1 MKKIQSHF
9 LALVCFALFPYFGSA
24 QEQYSSKVSL
34 NWLVESYSNIH
45 NGTELQRQSFKGA
58 AIDGRYPE
66 VARYL
71 HQLPLSGHGS
81 LDVTVTAIKTESIAI
96 TGEASVSALTSNYQV
111 SYSLDELRSDY
122 FANISIVPIRKG
134 KSGFEKLVEFDLDVV
149 FTPSNALQVST
160 SRDGDHVSTS
170 ELSVGVIYKI
180 AIGQEGVYQISG
192 DFLKDVL
199 DVDLNGID
207 ARNIQLFGNRGGRL
221 PFLGSADQADDVQEI
236 PIQMR
241 DGGDDQFDADDS
253 FLFYAQG
260 ADRLH
265 TDNEA
270 SEYQYD
276 KNVYSTNNFV
286 FLKIFG
292 NQGQRITTIDS
303 ESSAEYLS
311 DEFDY
316 VQRYEDDRT
325 NLLGAFV
332 STEGTGKDW
341 FGDYFALESSKS
353 YDNVFD
359 ISDVGTLGA
368 GQITMRFAAR
378 GDNKTTVKLNVNS
391 NQFSADAFGT
401 NLTDIEADYARPVLI
416 SEQINLNES
425 NNTIAIEYVKSTSQ
439 DEGWLDYIQ
448 LEYRKKITAKYDQI
462 RVSDR
467 QSLSHQ
473 LAGIKVPTGNFEVW
487 DVTDINNTA
496 IVRPNGEYV
505 IYDSGDE
512 LKTFFIVKSGQYLV
526 PENGNKIENQNL
538 HGIDRADLVIVYH
551 PEFVDAAERL
561 AEHRRTHNGYQV
573 VLVNI
578 LEVYNEFSSGRL
590 DPTALRDFN
599 RMLAARDP
607 QFRYLLLL
615 GDGSYDYRG
624 INTNIPDHNFIPV
637 YETDESFNPILGFPS
652 DDYYALLGDDEG
664 EPGLR
669 GALDL
674 SIGRIPVTSP
684 EMATGVIDKIIGYDT
699 NEDALGDWR
708 LRIAFAADD
717 EDTNLHVDQ
726 ADNVAER
733 MEREAPVYNQSK
745 IFFDSYLQESTP
757 GGDRYPGATEA
768 INNTVNNG
776 ALILNYMGHG
786 GPKGWS
792 QERVLKV
799 SDIETWTNREQLPLL
814 ITATCSF
821 TGYDDP
827 SIVSAGEEAMQKANG
842 GVVGLF
848 TTVRAVYA
856 SANKRLVDAVF
867 DVIFEKVDGQPQ
879 TFGDIIT
886 RAKNQSADS
895 QGVTN
900 DRKFSL
906 IGDPSQQIAIPTY
919 NIVTTS
925 VNGTPISELDT
936 ISALEQVTIR
946 GSVTD
951 EFGEIVSDFN
961 GTIFPTIFD
970 KESMLETLKND
981 TKSRVKEFGVYRN
994 VLFKGSATV
1003 TNGKFE
1009 FTFVVPQDINYE
1021 FGSGRISYYAHD
1033 GLRDAAGN
1041 FNDLIVGGTDPNAV
1055 ADDEGPEMQL
1065 FMNDQSFVFGGSTND
1080 SPTLLVLLSDDLG
1093 INVSGTSIGHDI
1105 TAVID
1110 EDTRNSVVLNDFY
1123 EANIND
1129 YTSGTVRFPLKDL
1142 EEGKHT
1148 ITVKAWDVSNNSTEQ
1163 LIEFVVVNGEGT
1175 TIENVYNYPN
1185 PFTTN
1190 TKFMFE
1196 HDLVGKDLDV
1206 LIDIYTV
1213 SGRLVRTIEHVEFSS
1228 AMRVDNIYWD
1238 AKDDFQSGLAKGLY
1252 LYKIR
1257 IKDQNSNQSRESGF
1271 QKMVR
1276 I

>member
-1 MKKIQSHF
+1 MKKTQSHF
-9 LALVCFALFPYFGSA
+9 LALICFAFFPLLGIA
-24 QEQYSSKVSL
+24 QQQFSSKVSL
-34 NWLVESYSNIH
+34 NWITESYSNIH

-58 AIDGRYPE
+58 AIDGKNPE
-66 VARYL
+66 IARYL
-71 HQLPLSGHGS
+71 HQIPLSGRGS
-81 LDVTVTAIKTESIAI
+81 LDISITAIKTEAISISS
-96 TGEASVSALTSNYQV
+96 ESAVDALSSSYEVNYRI
-111 SYSLDELRSDY
+111 DEMRSDY
-122 FANISIVPIRKG
+122 FANISVVPVRKT
-134 KSGFEKLVEFDLDVV
+134 KRGFEKLVEFDMNAT
-149 FTPSNALQVST
+149 FTPAPNSSIAS
-160 SRDGDHVSTS
+160 SRDGDHASTS
-170 ELSVGVIYKI
+170 ILASGVIYKI
-180 AIGQEGVYQISG
+180 EIEKEGVYEING
-192 DFLKDVL
+192 DFLQEVL
-199 DVDLNGID
+199 NVDLND
-207 ARNIQLFGNRGGRL
+207 VDSRTIQLFGNKGGRL
-221 PFLGSADQADDVQEI
+221 PFLGAADQPDDVQEI
-236 PIQMR
+236 AVLMR
-241 DGGDDQFDADDS
+241 DGGDDRFGIDDS
-253 FLFYAQG
+253 FLFYGQG

-265 TDNEA
+265 TDTQA
-270 SEYQYD
+270 SVYEYD
-276 KNVYSTNNFV
+276 KNVYAKSNYV
-286 FLKIFG
+286 FLKIG
-292 NQGQRITTIDS
+292 GVQGRRVTDIDS
-303 ESSAEYLS
+303 EASADYLS
-311 DEFDY
+311 DEFDF
-316 VQRYEDDRT
+316 VQRFEDDRT

-332 STEGTGKDW
+332 STEGTGKEW

-359 ISDVGTLGA
+359 ISDVGSLGS
-368 GQITMRFAAR
+368 GLITMRFAAR
-378 GDNKTTVKLNVNS
+378 GDNKTTVKLNVNN
-391 NQFSADAFGT
+391 NQFSGDAFGT
-401 NLTDIEADYARPVLI
+401 NLTDIEADYARPILI
-416 SEQINLNES
+416 SEAINLNES
-425 NNTIAIEYVKSTSQ
+425 NNTLDIEYVKSTPQ

-448 LEYRKKITAKYDQI
+448 LEYRKRVTPKYDQI

-467 QSLSHQ
+467 GSLTHER
-473 LAGIKVPTGNFEVW
+473 AGIKVPGDGFEVW
-487 DVTDINNTA
+487 DVTDINNTN
-496 IVRPNGEYV
+496 IINPRNGYV
-505 IYDSGDE
+505 IYNSDE
-512 LKTFFIVKSGQYLV
+512 ILKTFFMVKSGQYLV
-526 PENGNKIENQNL
+526 PSIGSKIENQNL
-538 HGIDRADLVIVYH
+538 HSIDRADLVIVYH
-551 PEFVDAAERL
+551 PEFADAAERL
-561 AEHRRTHNGYQV
+561 AEHRTEHNGYKV
-573 VLVNI
+573 ALVNI

-607 QFRYLLLL
+607 QFKYLLLL

-624 INTNIPDHNFIPV
+624 INTNIPDHNYIPV

-664 EPGLR
+664 ESGLR

-674 SIGRIPVTSP
+674 SIGRVPVTSS
-684 EMATGVIDKIIGYDT
+684 EMANAVVNKIISYDT
-699 NEDALGDWR
+699 NTDALGDWR

-768 INNTVNNG
+768 ING
-776 ALILNYMGHG
+776 AVDKGTLILNYMGHG

-799 SDIETWTNREQLPLL
+799 SDIETWNNREQLPLL

-842 GVVGLF
+842 GVIGLF

-867 DVIFEKVDGQPQ
+867 DYIFEKVDGQPQ

-919 NIVTTS
+919 NIATTS
-925 VNGTPISELDT
+925 INGSTLSEIDT
-936 ISALEQVTIR
+936 ISALEQVTIQ
-946 GSVTD
+946 GNVTD
-951 EFGEIVSDFN
+951 DFGEVVSDFN
-961 GTIFPTIFD
+961 GTIFPTVFD
-970 KESMLETLKND
+970 KESVLQTLKND
-981 TKSRVKEFGVYRN
+981 DKSRLKEFGVYRN
-994 VLFKGSATV
+994 ILFKGSATV
-1003 TNGKFE
+1003 TNGAFE
-1009 FTFVVPQDINYE
+1009 FTFVVPQDINYD
-1021 FGSGRISYYAHD
+1021 FGEGRISYYAHD
-1033 GLRDAAGN
+1033 GARDAAGN

-1065 FMNDQSFVFGGSTND
+1065 FMNDQNFVFGGSTND

-1110 EDTRNSVVLNDFY
+1110 EDTRNSVVLNEFY
-1123 EANIND
+1123 EANTDD
-1129 YTSGTVRFPLKDL
+1129 YTSGTARYPLKNL
-1142 EEGKHT
+1142 EEGRHT

-1163 LIEFVVVNGEGT
+1163 LIEFVVVNG
-1175 TIENVYNYPN
+1175 
-1185 PFTTN
+1185 
-1190 TKFMFE
+1190 
-1196 HDLVGKDLDV
+1196 
-1206 LIDIYTV
+1206 
-1213 SGRLVRTIEHVEFSS
+1213 GRLVRTIEHTEFSS

-1238 AKDDFQSGLAKGLY
+1238 ATDGFQSGLAKGLY

-1257 IKDQNSNQSRESGF
+1257 INDQSSNQSRESGF
-1271 QKMVR
+1271 QKMVK